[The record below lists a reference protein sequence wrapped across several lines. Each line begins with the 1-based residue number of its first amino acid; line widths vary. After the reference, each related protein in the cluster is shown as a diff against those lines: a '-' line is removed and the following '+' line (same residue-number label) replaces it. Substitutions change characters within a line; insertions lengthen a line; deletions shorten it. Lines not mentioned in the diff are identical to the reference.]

1 MKVLFIGGSGNIST
15 ACSGLVAER
24 GIDLVHFNRGLRKVA
39 LPKGVRSIRGDV
51 NDRQAMAQAL
61 AGETFD
67 AVVNW
72 IVFDQD
78 QAAADLEMFAGKVK
92 QYVFIS
98 TATVYQKPPQHYLV
112 TEATPL
118 ANPFWDYSQRKIAVE
133 RMLVEAHHRL
143 GFPVT
148 IVRPSFTY
156 GDTWIPAGFGIDFTP
171 VHRMRKGLPLV
182 VQGDG
187 TSLWVMTHASD
198 FAKGLVGLL
207 GRTDAVGESF
217 HITSDEVVTWNQ
229 VYETIGAVL
238 GLVPRLVH
246 IPSDF
251 IAQTNPAIGAGL
263 LGDKAHSIVFDNSK
277 IKRFVPGF
285 RCTVSLAEGLRQTI
299 AWLDAHPEEQRL
311 DSNAA
316 VEQILAAWDRTY
328 PRSR

>member
-15 ACSGLVAER
+15 ACSRLAVER

-72 IVFDQD
+72 IVVDQD

-118 ANPFWDYSQRKIAVE
+118 ANPFWEYSQRKIAVE

-156 GDTWIPAGFGIDFTP
+156 GDTWIPTGFGVDFTP

-229 VYETIGAVL
+229 VYETIGTVL

-251 IAQTNPAIGAGL
+251 IAQVNPAIGAGL

-277 IKRFVPGF
+277 IKRFVPEF
-285 RCTVSLAEGLRQTI
+285 RCTVPLAEGLRRTI

-316 VEQILAAWDRTY
+316 IEQILAAWDRCY

>member
-1 MKVLFIGGSGNIST
+1 MKVLFVGGSGNIST
-15 ACSGLVAER
+15 ACSRLASER
-24 GIDLVHFNRGLRKVA
+24 GIELVLFNRGLRKA
-39 LPKGVRSIRGDV
+39 DLPPGVRTIRGDV
-51 NDRQAMAQAL
+51 GDRRSMTQAL
-61 AGETFD
+61 AGENFD
-67 AVVNW
+67 VVVNW
-72 IVFDQD
+72 IVFDQA
-78 QAAADLEMFAGKVK
+78 QAAADIEMFAGKVK

-98 TATVYQKPPQHYLV
+98 TATVYQKPPRHYLV
-112 TEATPL
+112 TEVTPL
-118 ANPFWDYSQRKIAVE
+118 GNPFWEYSQKKIAVE
-133 RMLVEAHHRL
+133 RLLVEAHHRH

-156 GDTWIPAGFGIDFTP
+156 GDTWIPTGFGIDFTP
-171 VHRMRKGLPLV
+171 VHRMRQGLPLV

-207 GRTDAVGESF
+207 GRPDAVSESF

-229 VYETIGAVL
+229 IYETLGALL
-238 GLVPRLVH
+238 GVEPKLVH

-251 IAQTNPAIGAGL
+251 IAQVNPAIGAGL

-277 IKRFVPGF
+277 IKRFVPDF
-285 RCTVSLAEGLRQTI
+285 RCTVPLAEGLRRTI

-316 VEQILAAWDRTY
+316 VEQILAAWGGRY
-328 PRSR
+328 PRAR